1 MQTTARF
8 VARFLVGTLSG
19 VLCLLAASQS
29 AFADCDGGSLQ
40 AAQWDAYEGSQR
52 GLRCE
57 VIRLENESYEAQ
69 CDDPRDS
76 AVAACDAF
84 VDATYG
90 PDVDSETRYVTYEA
104 CMTIALHTP
113 GAVR

>member
-1 MQTTARF
+1 MTRL
-8 VARFLVGTLSG
+8 LVSALSG
-19 VLCLLAASQS
+19 VLCLLSASQS

-40 AAQWDAYEGSQR
+40 AAQWAAYEGSQR

-69 CDDPRDS
+69 CDDPADESVR
-76 AVAACDAF
+76 ACDAF
-84 VDATYG
+84 VDTTYG
-90 PDVDSETRYVTYEA
+90 PDVDSESRYVVYEA

-113 GAVR
+113 GVVR

>member
-1 MQTTARF
+1 MTRL
-8 VARFLVGTLSG
+8 LVSALSG
-19 VLCLLAASQS
+19 VLCLLGGAQS

-57 VIRLENESYEAQ
+57 VIRTENDTYEAQ
-69 CDDPRDS
+69 CDDPTDESVRACEAFSHTYTDS
-76 AVAACDAF
+76 DMV
-84 VDATYG
+84 
-90 PDVDSETRYVTYEA
+90 YEA